1 MDISTIKRLISS
13 SNTSGFCHDSKTDVR
28 VCLASDIL
36 LCQVAKSG
44 YRGGS
49 GLESNHKVY
58 LFFATTYLTELEIY
72 FTTWA
77 LRAGNTGSE
86 QQHRLEIMEW
96 KGGLPINVRSGEHL
110 QEALKSSIALIA
122 SGQWEWPGKDYTIS
136 PVDELR
142 QSFIDAGWVDP
153 QTVPAE

>member
-1 MDISTIKRLISS
+1 MDISAIKRLIRCA
-13 SNTSGFCHDSKTDVR
+13 SNTSGFCHDSKTDIR
-28 VCLASDIL
+28 VCLASDIW

-44 YRGGS
+44 YRGNRDN
-49 GLESNHKVY
+49 ESVY
-58 LFFATTYLTELEIY
+58 LFFATTYLPELEIY

-96 KGGLPINVRSGEHL
+96 NGGLPINVRSGEHL

-122 SGQWEWPGKDYTIS
+122 SGKWEWPGKDYTVS
-136 PVDELR
+136 PVAEFK
-142 QSFIDAGWVDP
+142 QSFLDAGWIDP
-153 QTVPAE
+153 KATPAEP